1 MPHLAANGQELH
13 YQLLGEGSEGD
24 TPCVFA
30 HGLLIDNLSSWY
42 FGAAPVV
49 AATRRAVCYDLRG
62 HGLSSH
68 ATEGYDVSTG
78 AADLVALLDALE
90 LKEVDL
96 AGQSFGALIALR
108 VALDHPD
115 RIRRLVLCEA
125 PLPPSRLEEMAGVL
139 RADPDELLAMLPD
152 SLREAFTSGKRRALK
167 AAQRLERLL
176 TQTSLVADLQAE
188 GDLPDEVLGRVQQP
202 TLLLYGETSSC
213 RGVGDRLEALIP
225 DARLEALDGGH
236 YLAAERAA
244 DVGGLIQE
252 FLDG

>member
-1 MPHLAANGQELH
+1 MPHLRANAQELH
-13 YQLLGEGSEGD
+13 YQLLGEGGEGD

-49 AATRRAVCYDLRG
+49 ATSRRAVCYDLRG
-62 HGLSSH
+62 HGLS
-68 ATEGYDVSTG
+68 APAELGYDVATG

-90 LKEVDL
+90 LEEVDL
-96 AGQSFGALIALR
+96 AGQSYGALIALR
-108 VALDHPD
+108 VALDHPQ
-115 RIRRLVLCEA
+115 RVRRLVLCEA

-139 RADPDELLAMLPD
+139 RADPDELLSMLPD
-152 SLREAFTSGKRRALK
+152 SLREAFTSGKRRAMK

-188 GDLPDEVLGRVQQP
+188 GDLSDEVLSLVQQR
-202 TLLLYGETSSC
+202 TLLLYGEASSC
-213 RGVGDRLEALIP
+213 RGVGDRLEGLIP
-225 DARLEALDGGH
+225 DARLEVLDGGH

-244 DVGGLIQE
+244 DVGRLIRE

>member
-68 ATEGYDVSTG
+68 AAEGYDVATG

-108 VALDHPD
+108 VALDHPE
-115 RIRRLVLCEA
+115 RVRRLVLCEA

-139 RADPDELLAMLPD
+139 RADSGELLAMLPD

-188 GDLPDEVLGRVQQP
+188 GDLPDEVLQGVKQQ
-202 TLLLYGETSSC
+202 TLLLYGEASSC
-213 RGVGDRLEALIP
+213 RGVGDRLAELIP
-225 DARLEALDGGH
+225 NARLEALDGGH
-236 YLAAERAA
+236 YLAAERAK
-244 DVGGLIQE
+244 DVGALILE

>member
-1 MPHLAANGQELH
+1 MPHVKANGQELH
-13 YQLLGEGSEGD
+13 YQLLGEGCEGD

-49 AATRRAVCYDLRG
+49 AGERRAVCYDLRG

-68 ATEGYDVSTG
+68 AAEGYDVSTG

-90 LKEVDL
+90 LEEVDL

-108 VALDHPD
+108 VALEHPD
-115 RIRRLVLCEA
+115 RVRRLVLCEA

-167 AAQRLERLL
+167 TARRLERLL
-176 TQTSLVADLQAE
+176 AETSLVADLQAE
-188 GDLPDEVLGRVQQP
+188 SDLPDEILANVTQR
-202 TLLLYGETSSC
+202 TLLLYGEASSC
-213 RGVGDRLEALIP
+213 RGVGDRLAALIP
-225 DARLEALDGGH
+225 DAQLETLDGGH

-244 DVGGLIQE
+244 EVGGLIKE
-252 FLDG
+252 FLHG

>member
-1 MPHLAANGQELH
+1 MPHVKANGQELH
-13 YQLLGEGSEGD
+13 YQLLGEGCEGD
-24 TPCVFA
+24 TSCVFA

-49 AATRRAVCYDLRG
+49 AAKRRAVCYDLRG

-68 ATEGYDVSTG
+68 AAEGYDVSTG

-90 LKEVDL
+90 LEEVDL

-108 VALDHPD
+108 VALEHPD
-115 RIRRLVLCEA
+115 RVRRLVLCEA

-152 SLREAFTSGKRRALK
+152 SLREAFISGERRALK
-167 AAQRLERLL
+167 IARRLERLL
-176 TQTSLVADLQAE
+176 GETSLVADLQAE
-188 GDLPDEVLGRVQQP
+188 SDLPDEVLANVTQR
-202 TLLLYGETSSC
+202 TLLLYGEASSC
-213 RGVGDRLEALIP
+213 RGVGDRLAALIP
-225 DARLEALDGGH
+225 DAQLETLEGGH

-244 DVGGLIQE
+244 EVGGLIKE
-252 FLDG
+252 FLHG

>member
-1 MPHLAANGQELH
+1 VPHITANGQELH
-13 YQLLGEGSEGD
+13 YQLLGEGGEGE

-49 AATRRAVCYDLRG
+49 AGKRRAICYDLRG

-68 ATEGYDVSTG
+68 AAEGYDVSTG
-78 AADLVALLDALE
+78 ASDLVALLDALGLE
-90 LKEVDL
+90 EVDL

-108 VALDHPD
+108 VALEHPD
-115 RIRRLVLCEA
+115 RVRRLVLCEA

-139 RADPDELLAMLPD
+139 RADPDELLTMLPD

-167 AAQRLERLL
+167 TARRLERLL
-176 TQTSLVADLQAE
+176 AETSLVADLQAE
-188 GDLPDEVLGRVQQP
+188 VDLPDEVLANVTQR
-202 TLLLYGETSSC
+202 TLLLYGEASSC
-213 RGVGDRLEALIP
+213 RGVGDRLAALIP

-244 DVGGLIQE
+244 EVGGLIKE
-252 FLDG
+252 FLHG

>member
-1 MPHLAANGQELH
+1 MPHVAANGQELH
-13 YQLLGEGSEGD
+13 YQLLGDSSEGD
-24 TPCVFA
+24 APCVFA

-49 AATRRAVCYDLRG
+49 ATEREALCYDLRG

-68 ATEGYDVSTG
+68 AAEGYDVATG

-115 RIRRLVLCEA
+115 RVRRLVLCEA

-139 RADPDELLAMLPD
+139 RADSDELLAMLPD

-167 AAQRLERLL
+167 AARRLERLL
-176 TQTSLVADLQAE
+176 TETSLVTDLEAEADLS
-188 GDLPDEVLGRVQQP
+188 DEVLRGVKQR
-202 TLLLYGETSSC
+202 TLLLYGEASSC
-213 RGVGDRLEALIP
+213 RGVGDRLAELIP

-236 YLAAERAA
+236 YLAAERARE
-244 DVGGLIQE
+244 VGALIKE

>member
-1 MPHLAANGQELH
+1 MPHIAANGQELH
-13 YQLLGEGSEGD
+13 YQLLGEGGEGD

-42 FGAAPVV
+42 FGAAPLV
-49 AATRRAVCYDLRG
+49 ATKRRAICYDLRG
-62 HGLSSH
+62 HGLSSQ
-68 ATEGYDVSTG
+68 AAAGYDVATG

-90 LKEVDL
+90 LGEVDL
-96 AGQSFGALIALR
+96 AGQSYGALIALR
-108 VALDHPD
+108 VALDHPE
-115 RIRRLVLCEA
+115 RVRRLVLCEA

-139 RADPDELLAMLPD
+139 QADPDELLAMLPD
-152 SLREAFTSGKRRALK
+152 SLREAFTSGKRRAKK

-176 TQTSLVADLQAE
+176 TQTTLVADLQAE
-188 GDLPDEVLGRVQQP
+188 GDLLDEVLGQVLQP
-202 TLLLYGETSSC
+202 TLLLYGEASSC
-213 RGVGDRLEALIP
+213 RGVGDRLGELIP

-244 DVGGLIQE
+244 EVGGIIQE